1 MECSA
6 HKPIYHLAENIEINT
21 LRACLSRGDNEH
33 YLRHQAFDVLVYL
46 VEHREKVV
54 SKNELNRRIWKDTAV
69 TDAAL
74 SQCIFEIRKM
84 LGDDSR
90 EPRFIKTV
98 PKLGYRFIGRVE
110 ECWNLASM
118 VVAKEAS
125 PAAPVGATIEVVAKT
140 AAETGTELVRMAE
153 RLPLGNKTGAVWMML
168 RQPLTAKPAL
178 VASLLAAVILL
189 CGAFWVLY
197 RPATTQAATATHR
210 LQNTSFATQTG
221 TFTAFFD
228 VVPPDSPINS
238 TVGLSNGAATCNKEL
253 AAIARFN
260 PMGNIDARN
269 GGLYAAASTIPYAAG
284 VTYHFRLVVNV
295 PKHKYSIFVTPA
307 GESEQ
312 RVGTD
317 FAFRSGQNTVASL
330 NSMGVWGSGSV
341 YKFAIAASPA
351 QPDSAGH

>member
-21 LRACLSRGDNEH
+21 LRACLSQGDNEH

-46 VEHREKVV
+46 VEQRQKVV
-54 SKNELNRRIWKDTAV
+54 SKNELNQKIWKDTAV

-74 SQCIFEIRKM
+74 SQCIFEVRKA

-98 PKLGYRFIGRVE
+98 PKLGYRFIGCVE
-110 ECWNLASM
+110 ECRSPVSM
-118 VVAKEAS
+118 VVAKKAT
-125 PAAPVGATIEVVAKT
+125 PGAPVDAPIEVVAQ
-140 AAETGTELVRMAE
+140 AAEIGAELVRTAE
-153 RLPLGNKTGAVWMML
+153 RLAPGSKTGAVWMML

-178 VASLLAAVILL
+178 AAGLLAAMIVL
-189 CGAFWVLY
+189 CGASWVLY
-197 RPATTQAATATHR
+197 RPAITQAATSTHR
-210 LQNTSFATQTG
+210 LQNTSFAAQTG
-221 TFTAFFD
+221 AFTAFFD

-341 YKFAIAASPA
+341 YKLANAASPA
-351 QPDSAGH
+351 QPDSAGN